1 MIAFARMA
9 QPPPLPAAAK
19 NPGLARWLDLALP
32 GAGLFYLGR
41 RGLGAALAL
50 PFLACFLAAL
60 VLFLVSYA
68 RYISLA
74 TDPNLLQGDQLEH
87 FGDIFPTA
95 WLVTLAC
102 VGGLL
107 QVCSMILLRRAKRTD
122 AARTP
127 PPLPAAKT

>member
-1 MIAFARMA
+1 MV
-9 QPPPLPAAAK
+9 QPPPLPSTAK
-19 NPGLARWLDLALP
+19 SPGLARWLDLAVP

-50 PFLACFLAAL
+50 PFLACFVAAL
-60 VLFLVSYA
+60 ALFVVSYA
-68 RYISLA
+68 RYVQMA
-74 TDPNLLQGDQLEH
+74 TSDNLLQGDQLES

-95 WLVTLAC
+95 WLIALAG

-107 QVCSMILLRRAKRTD
+107 QVCSMVLLRRARRAD

-127 PPLPAAKT
+127 PPPPAAKA

>member
-1 MIAFARMA
+1 MA
-9 QPPPLPAAAK
+9 QPPPLPPAGK
-19 NPGLARWLDLALP
+19 NAGLARWLNLALP

-60 VLFLVSYA
+60 ALFLVSYA
-68 RYISLA
+68 RYIRIA
-74 TDPNLLQGDQLEH
+74 TSDNPLQGDQLERL
-87 FGDIFPTA
+87 GEIFPTA
-95 WLVTLAC
+95 WLVALAC

-107 QVCSMILLRRAKRTD
+107 QVCSMVLLRRARRAD

-127 PPLPAAKT
+127 PPPPEAKA